1 MQPTGRLNEVVYVK
15 YLTIALG
22 VVMAFAVSLLAGC
35 RAEAPA
41 GESSEG
47 GREILQ
53 ITCTI
58 GMIAD
63 VAAEIGGDYAEVTAL
78 MGPGVDPHLYKAT
91 QGDLAR
97 ISEADLVLYNGLHL
111 EGRMADVL
119 VKMASRVP
127 TYQVTDTIDPS
138 LLREPPEFQGNYD
151 PHVWFDVSL
160 WETVAKRIHEILVEH
175 QPLHRAY
182 FDGRAAAYQQKLNS
196 LHIYAREQIASIPE
210 ENRILVTAHDA
221 FGYFGRA
228 YDIEVLGIQGISTS
242 TEYGLQ
248 DLNTLVD
255 LLVARNIRAVFVES
269 SVPRRSIEALI
280 AGAES
285 RGHAVTLGGELFSDA
300 MGDAG
305 TPEGTYLGMVKHNV
319 DTIVEALKSDAS
331 PS

>member
-1 MQPTGRLNEVVYVK
+1 MKNTTIICGFLLFTG
-15 YLTIALG
+15 AC
-22 VVMAFAVSLLAGC
+22 LAPGC
-35 RAEAPA
+35 VQQTSPDGTSREA
-41 GESSEG
+41 GE
-47 GREILQ
+47 ILR

-58 GMIAD
+58 GMIGD
-63 VAAEIGGDYAEVTAL
+63 VASEIGGDYVEVDAL

-97 ISEADLVLYNGLHL
+97 LSEADLVLYNGLHL

-127 TYQVTDTIDPS
+127 TYQVTDRIDPA

-160 WETVAKRIHEILVEH
+160 WEQVAQRIQEILIEH

-182 FDGRAAAYQQKLNS
+182 FDGRASAYRQKLS
-196 LHIYAREQIASIPE
+196 TLHAYAHDQIATIPK

-248 DLNTLVD
+248 DLNKLVD
-255 LLVARNIRAVFVES
+255 LIVARNISAVFVES

-280 AGAES
+280 AGAEA
-285 RGHAVTLGGELFSDA
+285 RGHAVRLGGELFSDA
-300 MGDAG
+300 MGQPG
-305 TPEGTYLGMVKHNV
+305 TPEGHYVGMVKHNV
-319 DTIVEALKSDAS
+319 DTIVEALKRDGSQN
-331 PS
+331 